1 MASIIYHSIVLILLV
16 TISLKPSLAVLTK
29 TDTMKLGL
37 GYASDYEMLVK
48 NTNGKVFIA
57 YIIDQGDIVIKKKCR
72 CTRIYKCNTEKMIK
86 LSK

>member
-1 MASIIYHSIVLILLV
+1 MYHTIVLILLV
-16 TISLKPSLAVLTK
+16 SISINPSLAVLTKK

-48 NTNGKVFIA
+48 NTYGKIFIA
-57 YIIDQGDIVIKKKCR
+57 YIIEQGDIVIKKKCR
-72 CTRIYKCNTEKMIK
+72 CTPIYKCNTKKMIK